1 MKKEIKIDN
10 IPYIHNIWTRDVQ
23 FYGKTNPI
31 RLVEKYGSPLYVYN
45 ETILRKRCRELKKIV
60 SYQKLKVN
68 YSAKANTNLVIL
80 QIVHDE
86 GLLIDAMSP
95 GEIFIELKA
104 GFKPEEILFICN
116 NVSDEEMM
124 FAIDAGILVSVDSLS
139 QLKKYGRLNKGGKV
153 AVRINPGVGA
163 GHHEK
168 VITGGKNT
176 KFGVDPDF
184 INELKSILTLY
195 ELQLVGLNQHIG
207 SLFMNA
213 DPYIEAASFL
223 LSFAENFPEIEFV
236 DFGGGFGIPYHKET
250 EEKPLDLNILG
261 NRLQEVISNWT
272 DRNNRQITI
281 KIEPGRFTVAEC
293 GILLGQVHS
302 IKENGLKK
310 YIGTDI
316 GFNVLLRPAIYDAHH
331 DIEIYSLIKR
341 DSLKTEP
348 VTIVGNIC
356 ETGDILAKDRNL
368 PKIEEGDIL
377 GILDSGAYGMVM
389 SSNYNCRLRPAE
401 VLITSNG
408 EDVLIRKREVLEDL
422 VLHFPNNTY

>member
-153 AVRINPGVGA
+153 VVRINPGVGA